1 MSLRRANTA
10 LMLYK
15 HKITKNRKTLF
26 VYFYG
31 NMTNKGGVPLT
42 KRRKFSQE

>member
-26 VYFYG
+26 VFF
-31 NMTNKGGVPLT
+31 M
-42 KRRKFSQE
+42 EI